1 MLLFFI
7 SQSLNITSICKVKGM
22 ELMNAAELLIKYPDI
37 TVVDHP
43 FVQHKLTSLR
53 DKHTSTREFRML
65 VEELGTLIGYEATKD
80 LKTINVEV
88 ETPLETAMCP
98 VLKGKK
104 LCIVTIMR
112 AGNGLAEG
120 VLKLSPSARVGH
132 IGMYRDPETKQPV
145 DYYLKMP
152 HSIDQ
157 RTIIVVDPML
167 ATGNSAAAAISK
179 MKKLGAKDIRFICLF
194 AAPEGI
200 KAFKEEHSDV
210 PMYIGTID
218 RELDDNAYIRPG
230 VGDAGDRIYG
240 TR

>member
-1 MLLFFI
+1 M
-7 SQSLNITSICKVKGM
+7 SADDVLNTF
-22 ELMNAAELLIKYPDI
+22 PDI
-37 TVVDHP
+37 HLVTHP

-53 DKHTSTREFRML
+53 DKNTSTREFRML
-65 VEELGTLIGYEATKD
+65 VEELGTLIGYEATRD
-80 LKTINVEV
+80 LETMDVEV
-88 ETPLETAMCP
+88 ETPLEKAMSP

-132 IGMYRDPETKQPV
+132 IGMYRDPDTKQPV

-167 ATGNSAAAAISK
+167 ATGNSAAAAITK
-179 MKKLGAKDIRFICLF
+179 MKEMGAKDVRFICLF

-200 KAFKEEHSDV
+200 AAFKQEHPDV
-210 PMYIGTID
+210 PMYVGVID
-218 RELDDNAYIRPG
+218 RCLDDHAYIRPG

>member
-1 MLLFFI
+1 MTAN
-7 SQSLNITSICKVKGM
+7 NILETYSDIH
-22 ELMNAAELLIKYPDI
+22 LI
-37 TVVDHP
+37 DHP

-53 DKHTSTREFRML
+53 DVNTGTREFRML
-65 VEELGTLIGYEATKD
+65 VEELGTLIGYEATRD
-80 LKTINVEV
+80 LATEEVEV
-88 ETPLETAMCP
+88 ETPLEKAMSP

-132 IGMYRDPETKQPV
+132 IGMYRDPVTKHPV

-152 HSIDQ
+152 HSLDQ

-167 ATGNSAAAAISK
+167 ATGNSAAAAIQK
-179 MKKLGAKDIRFICLF
+179 MKDLGAKNIRFICLF

-200 KAFKEEHSDV
+200 QAFKEEHPDV
-210 PMYIGTID
+210 PMYIGVID
-218 RELDDNAYIRPG
+218 RCLDENAYIRPG

>member
-1 MLLFFI
+1 M
-7 SQSLNITSICKVKGM
+7 Q
-22 ELMNAAELLIKYPDI
+22 AADILKSYSDI
-37 TVVDHP
+37 TVIDHP

-53 DKHTSTREFRML
+53 DKNTSTREFRML
-65 VEELGTLIGYEATKD
+65 VEELGTLIGYEATRD
-80 LKTINVEV
+80 LETVDIEI
-88 ETPLETAMCP
+88 ETPLEKAMCP

-152 HSIDQ
+152 HSIEE

-167 ATGNSAAAAISK
+167 ATGNSAAAAIEK
-179 MKKLGAKDIRFICLF
+179 MKKMGAKDIRFICLF

-200 KAFKEEHSDV
+200 VAFKEEHNDV
-210 PMYIGTID
+210 PMYIGAID
-218 RELDDNAYIRPG
+218 RELDEHAYIRPG

>member
-1 MLLFFI
+1 MTRDEIVTRYSDVYL
-7 SQSLNITSICKVKGM
+7 V
-22 ELMNAAELLIKYPDI
+22 E
-37 TVVDHP
+37 HP

-53 DKHTSTREFRML
+53 DKNTSTREFRML
-65 VEELGTLIGYEATKD
+65 VEELGTLIGYEATRD
-80 LKTINVEV
+80 LETIDIAV
-88 ETPLETAMCP
+88 ETPLETAMSP

-132 IGMYRDPETKQPV
+132 VGMYRDPETKKPV
-145 DYYLKMP
+145 EYYLKMP
-152 HSIDQ
+152 HSVEE

-167 ATGNSAAAAISK
+167 ATGNSAIAAIDK
-179 MKKLGAKDIRFICLF
+179 MKGMGAKDIRFICLF

-200 KAFKEEHSDV
+200 EAFKEAHSDV
-210 PMYIGTID
+210 PIYVGSID
-218 RELDDNAYIRPG
+218 RELDEKAYIRPG

>member
-1 MLLFFI
+1 MSSDSLLA
-7 SQSLNITSICKVKGM
+7 SYS
-22 ELMNAAELLIKYPDI
+22 DI
-37 TVVDHP
+37 TIVKHP

-53 DKHTSTREFRML
+53 DKSTSTREFRML
-65 VEELGTLIGYEATKD
+65 VEELGTLIGYEATRD
-80 LKTINVEV
+80 LETIDIEV
-88 ETPLETAMCP
+88 ETPLEKAMSP

-152 HSIDQ
+152 HSIDE

-167 ATGNSAAAAISK
+167 ATGNSAIAAIEK
-179 MKKLGAKDIRFICLF
+179 MKALGAKDIRFICLF

-200 KAFKEEHSDV
+200 EAFKETHPDV
-210 PMYIGTID
+210 PMFIGTVD
-218 RELDDNAYIRPG
+218 RCLDDHAYIRPG

>member
-1 MLLFFI
+1 MTRDEILSTYTDI
-7 SQSLNITSICKVKGM
+7 SII
-22 ELMNAAELLIKYPDI
+22 E
-37 TVVDHP
+37 HP
-43 FVQHKLTSLR
+43 FVKHKLTSLR
-53 DKHTSTREFRML
+53 DKNTSTREFRML
-65 VEELGTLIGYEATKD
+65 VEELGTLIGYEATRD
-80 LKTINVEV
+80 LETVDTEV
-88 ETPLETAMCP
+88 ETPLETTLSP

-132 IGMYRDPETKQPV
+132 VGMYRDPDTKQPV
-145 DYYLKMP
+145 EYYLKMP
-152 HSIDQ
+152 HSINE

-167 ATGNSAAAAISK
+167 ATGNSAIAAISK
-179 MKKLGAKDIRFICLF
+179 MKDMGAKDIRFICLF

-200 KAFKEEHSDV
+200 EAFKKAHPDV
-210 PMYIGTID
+210 PMFIGTID
-218 RELDDNAYIRPG
+218 RELDDHAYIRPG

>member
-1 MLLFFI
+1 MSTSDLLNKF
-7 SQSLNITSICKVKGM
+7 T
-22 ELMNAAELLIKYPDI
+22 DI
-37 TVVDHP
+37 HVVSHP

-53 DKHTSTREFRML
+53 DKNTSTREFRML
-65 VEELGTLIGYEATKD
+65 VEELGTLIGYEATRD
-80 LKTINVEV
+80 LETVDVEV
-88 ETPLETAMCP
+88 ETPLEKAMSP

-132 IGMYRDPETKQPV
+132 IGMYRDPDTKQPV

-152 HSIDQ
+152 HSIDE

-167 ATGNSAAAAISK
+167 ATGNSAAAAIEK
-179 MKKLGAKDIRFICLF
+179 MKAMGAKDIRFICLF

-200 KAFKEEHSDV
+200 SAFKTEHPDV
-210 PMYIGTID
+210 PMYVGAID
-218 RELDDNAYIRPG
+218 RCLDDHAYIRPG

>member
-1 MLLFFI
+1 M
-7 SQSLNITSICKVKGM
+7 TSNSI
-22 ELMNAAELLIKYPDI
+22 LDNFSDI

-53 DKHTSTREFRML
+53 DKTTSTREFRML
-65 VEELGTLIGYEATKD
+65 VEELGTLIGYEATRD
-80 LKTINVEV
+80 LETVEVEV
-88 ETPLETAMCP
+88 ETPLEKAMCP

-152 HSIDQ
+152 HSIDE

-167 ATGNSAAAAISK
+167 ATGNSAAAAIQK
-179 MKKLGAKDIRFICLF
+179 MKVMGAKDIRFICLF

-200 KAFKEEHSDV
+200 SAFKEEHPDV
-210 PMYIGTID
+210 PMYIGSVD
-218 RELDDNAYIRPG
+218 RCLDDNAYIRPG

>member
-1 MLLFFI
+1 MTRDEILSTYTDI
-7 SQSLNITSICKVKGM
+7 SII
-22 ELMNAAELLIKYPDI
+22 E
-37 TVVDHP
+37 HP
-43 FVQHKLTSLR
+43 FVKHKLTSLR
-53 DKHTSTREFRML
+53 DKNTSTREFRML
-65 VEELGTLIGYEATKD
+65 VEELGTLIGYEATRD
-80 LKTINVEV
+80 LETVDTEV
-88 ETPLETAMCP
+88 ETPLETTLSP

-132 IGMYRDPETKQPV
+132 VGMYRDPDTKQPV
-145 DYYLKMP
+145 EYYLKMP
-152 HSIDQ
+152 HSINE

-167 ATGNSAAAAISK
+167 ATGNSAIAAITK
-179 MKKLGAKDIRFICLF
+179 MKDMGAKDIRFICLF

-200 KAFKEEHSDV
+200 EAFKKAHPDV
-210 PMYIGTID
+210 PMFIGTID
-218 RELDDNAYIRPG
+218 RELDDHAYIRPG

>member
-1 MLLFFI
+1 M
-7 SQSLNITSICKVKGM
+7 TRD
-22 ELMNAAELLIKYPDI
+22 ELLNTYNDI
-37 TVVDHP
+37 FVINHP
-43 FVQHKLTSLR
+43 FVHHKLTSLR
-53 DKHTSTREFRML
+53 DKNTSTREFRML
-65 VEELGTLIGYEATKD
+65 VEELGTLIGYEATRD
-80 LKTINVEV
+80 LETTDIEV
-88 ETPLETAMCP
+88 ETPLEKAMCP

-132 IGMYRDPETKQPV
+132 VGLYRDPDTKQPV
-145 DYYLKMP
+145 EYYLKMP
-152 HSIDQ
+152 HSVNE

-167 ATGNSAAAAISK
+167 ATGNSAIMAIDK
-179 MKKLGAKDIRFICLF
+179 MKEMGASDIRFICLF

-200 KAFKEEHSDV
+200 EAFKAAHPDV
-210 PMYIGTID
+210 AMYIGAID
-218 RELDDNAYIRPG
+218 RGLDDHAYIRPG

>member
-1 MLLFFI
+1 MTRDEILSTYTDI
-7 SQSLNITSICKVKGM
+7 SII
-22 ELMNAAELLIKYPDI
+22 E
-37 TVVDHP
+37 HP
-43 FVQHKLTSLR
+43 FVKHKLTSLR
-53 DKHTSTREFRML
+53 DKNTSTREFRML
-65 VEELGTLIGYEATKD
+65 VEELGTLIGYEATRD
-80 LKTINVEV
+80 LETVDTEV
-88 ETPLETAMCP
+88 ETPLETTLSP

-132 IGMYRDPETKQPV
+132 VGMYRDPDTKQPV
-145 DYYLKMP
+145 EYYLKMP
-152 HSIDQ
+152 HSINE

-167 ATGNSAAAAISK
+167 ATGNSAIAAISK
-179 MKKLGAKDIRFICLF
+179 MKDMGAQDIRFICLF

-200 KAFKEEHSDV
+200 EAFKKAHPDV
-210 PMYIGTID
+210 PMFIGAID
-218 RELDDNAYIRPG
+218 RELDDHAYIRPG

>member
-1 MLLFFI
+1 MTAN
-7 SQSLNITSICKVKGM
+7 NILETYSDIH
-22 ELMNAAELLIKYPDI
+22 LI
-37 TVVDHP
+37 DHP

-53 DKHTSTREFRML
+53 DVNTGTREFRML
-65 VEELGTLIGYEATKD
+65 VEELGTLIGYEATRD
-80 LKTINVEV
+80 LATEQVEV
-88 ETPLETAMCP
+88 ETPLEKAMSP

-132 IGMYRDPETKQPV
+132 IGMYRDPVTKHPV

-152 HSIDQ
+152 HSLDQ

-167 ATGNSAAAAISK
+167 ATGNSAAAAIQK
-179 MKKLGAKDIRFICLF
+179 MKDLGAKNIRFICLF

-200 KAFKEEHSDV
+200 QAFKEEHPDV
-210 PMYIGTID
+210 PMYIGVID
-218 RELDDNAYIRPG
+218 RCLDENAYIRPG

>member
-1 MLLFFI
+1 MKSADIL
-7 SQSLNITSICKVKGM
+7 K
-22 ELMNAAELLIKYPDI
+22 KYPDI
-37 TVVDHP
+37 TVIDHP

-53 DKHTSTREFRML
+53 DKNTSTREFRML
-65 VEELGTLIGYEATKD
+65 VEELGTLIGYEATRD
-80 LKTINVEV
+80 LETIDIEV
-88 ETPLETAMCP
+88 ETPLEKAMCP

-152 HSIDQ
+152 HSIDE

-167 ATGNSAAAAISK
+167 ATGNSAAAAIEK
-179 MKKLGAKDIRFICLF
+179 MKKMGAKDIRFICLF

-200 KAFKEEHSDV
+200 EAFKEEHSDV
-210 PMYIGTID
+210 PMYIGSID
-218 RELDDNAYIRPG
+218 RELDEHAYIRPG

>member
-1 MLLFFI
+1 MTAN
-7 SQSLNITSICKVKGM
+7 NILDTYSDIH
-22 ELMNAAELLIKYPDI
+22 LI
-37 TVVDHP
+37 DHP

-53 DKHTSTREFRML
+53 DVNTGTREFRML
-65 VEELGTLIGYEATKD
+65 VEELGTLIGYEATRD
-80 LKTINVEV
+80 LETEDVEV
-88 ETPLETAMCP
+88 ETPLEKAMSP

-132 IGMYRDPETKQPV
+132 IGMYRDPDTKQPV

-152 HSIDQ
+152 HSLDQ

-167 ATGNSAAAAISK
+167 ATGNSAAAAIQK
-179 MKKLGAKDIRFICLF
+179 MKDLGAKSIRFICLF

-200 KAFKEEHSDV
+200 KAFKEEHPDV
-210 PMYIGTID
+210 PMYIGVID
-218 RELDDNAYIRPG
+218 RCLDENAYIRPG

>member
-1 MLLFFI
+1 MTTN
-7 SQSLNITSICKVKGM
+7 NILETYSDIH
-22 ELMNAAELLIKYPDI
+22 LI
-37 TVVDHP
+37 DHP

-53 DKHTSTREFRML
+53 DVNTGTREFRML
-65 VEELGTLIGYEATKD
+65 VEELGTLIGYEATRD
-80 LKTINVEV
+80 LETEEVEV
-88 ETPLETAMCP
+88 ETPLEKAMSP

-132 IGMYRDPETKQPV
+132 IGMYRDPETKHPV

-152 HSIDQ
+152 HSLDQ

-167 ATGNSAAAAISK
+167 ATGNSAAAAIQK
-179 MKKLGAKDIRFICLF
+179 MKDLGAKNIRFICLF

-200 KAFKEEHSDV
+200 KAFKEEPPDV
-210 PMYIGTID
+210 PMYIGVID
-218 RELDDNAYIRPG
+218 RCLDENAYIRPG

>member
-1 MLLFFI
+1 MVLDNLFNTF
-7 SQSLNITSICKVKGM
+7 S
-22 ELMNAAELLIKYPDI
+22 DI
-37 TVVDHP
+37 HIVDHP

-53 DKHTSTREFRML
+53 DKNTSTREFRML
-65 VEELGTLIGYEATKD
+65 VEELGTLIGYEATRD
-80 LKTINVEV
+80 LETIDIEV
-88 ETPLETAMCP
+88 ETPLEKAMCP

-104 LCIVTIMR
+104 LCVVTIMR

-152 HSIDQ
+152 HSIDE

-167 ATGNSAAAAISK
+167 ATGNSAAAAIQK
-179 MKKLGAKDIRFICLF
+179 MKALGAKDIRFICLF

-200 KAFKEEHSDV
+200 EAFKEEHPDV
-210 PMYIGTID
+210 PMYIGSVD
-218 RELDDNAYIRPG
+218 RCLDENAYIRPG

>member
-1 MLLFFI
+1 M
-7 SQSLNITSICKVKGM
+7 K
-22 ELMNAAELLIKYPDI
+22 AADILKSYPDI
-37 TVVDHP
+37 SVIDHP

-53 DKHTSTREFRML
+53 DKNTSTREFRML
-65 VEELGTLIGYEATKD
+65 VEELGTLIGYEATRD
-80 LKTINVEV
+80 LETVDIEV
-88 ETPLETAMCP
+88 ETPLEKAMCP

-152 HSIDQ
+152 HSIEE

-167 ATGNSAAAAISK
+167 ATGNSAAAAIAK
-179 MKKLGAKDIRFICLF
+179 MKDMGAKDIRFICLF

-200 KAFKEEHSDV
+200 VAFKEEHSDV
-210 PMYIGTID
+210 PMYIGAID
-218 RELDDNAYIRPG
+218 RELDEHAYIRPG

>member
-1 MLLFFI
+1 MTRDQLLDTY
-7 SQSLNITSICKVKGM
+7 S
-22 ELMNAAELLIKYPDI
+22 DI
-37 TVVDHP
+37 FVINHP
-43 FVQHKLTSLR
+43 FVKHKLTSLR
-53 DKHTSTREFRML
+53 DKNTSTREFRML
-65 VEELGTLIGYEATKD
+65 VEELGTLIGYEATHD
-80 LKTINVEV
+80 LETVDTEI
-88 ETPLETAMCP
+88 ETPLETTMSP

-132 IGMYRDPETKQPV
+132 VGMYRDPETKQPV
-145 DYYLKMP
+145 EYYSKMP
-152 HSIDQ
+152 HSVDE

-167 ATGNSAAAAISK
+167 ATGNSAIAAIDKVKS
-179 MKKLGAKDIRFICLF
+179 MGAKDIRFICLF

-200 KAFKEEHSDV
+200 EAFKKVHPDV
-210 PMYIGTID
+210 SMYIGSID
-218 RELDDNAYIRPG
+218 RELDEHAYIRPG

>member
-1 MLLFFI
+1 MTREEILA
-7 SQSLNITSICKVKGM
+7 T
-22 ELMNAAELLIKYPDI
+22 YPDI
-37 TVVDHP
+37 SVIKHP

-53 DKHTSTREFRML
+53 DKNTSTREFRML
-65 VEELGTLIGYEATKD
+65 VEELGTLIGYEATRD
-80 LKTINVEV
+80 LETVDAEV
-88 ETPLETAMCP
+88 ETPLETTLSP

-132 IGMYRDPETKQPV
+132 VGMYRDPDTKQPV
-145 DYYLKMP
+145 EYYLKMP
-152 HSIDQ
+152 HSVDE

-167 ATGNSAAAAISK
+167 ATGNSAIAAIDK
-179 MKKLGAKDIRFICLF
+179 MKEMGAKDIRFICLF

-200 KAFKEEHSDV
+200 KAFKEAHPDV
-210 PMYIGTID
+210 AMFIGTID
-218 RELDDNAYIRPG
+218 RELDDHAYIRPG

>member
-1 MLLFFI
+1 M
-7 SQSLNITSICKVKGM
+7 TRD
-22 ELMNAAELLIKYPDI
+22 ELLNTYHDI
-37 TVVDHP
+37 FVIDHP

-53 DKHTSTREFRML
+53 DKTTNTREFRML
-65 VEELGTLIGYEATKD
+65 VEELGTLIGYEATRD
-80 LKTINVEV
+80 L
-88 ETPLETAMCP
+88 ETVDAEIEPPLETTMSP

-132 IGMYRDPETKQPV
+132 VGLYRDPNTKQPIE
-145 DYYLKMP
+145 YYLKMP
-152 HSIDQ
+152 HSVDE

-167 ATGNSAAAAISK
+167 ATGNSAIAAIDK
-179 MKKLGAKDIRFICLF
+179 MKSMGAKDIRFICLF

-200 KAFKEEHSDV
+200 EAFKKVHPDV
-210 PMYIGTID
+210 SMYVGAID
-218 RELDDNAYIRPG
+218 RELDEHAYIRPG